1 MSTTA
6 TALPLAP
13 GLRGRWPEITVVAG
27 IVFIV
32 ALLVLPL
39 PPFVLDL
46 LLAAS
51 ITSSLIMF
59 LVALH
64 TTDPLEFSVFPT
76 ALLLMTLFRLA
87 LNVSSTRLI
96 LSRGQAGHVIQAFGQ
111 FVVGGNYAVGIVLFV
126 ILVIINFVVITKG
139 AGRIAE
145 VAARFTLDAMP
156 GRQMSID
163 ADLSAGL
170 IDDTEARRRRSE
182 ISRQADFYGAMDGAA
197 KFVRGDAIAGLL
209 ITAINILGGIFI
221 GVVQRGLPF
230 SRAVS
235 QYTVLTVGDGL
246 ANQVPA
252 LIVSTAAGI
261 MVTYSA
267 GGVRLGAAMITQVA
281 RQPRAMW
288 LSSAFLAGLAI
299 VPGMPTIPFLALAA
313 VAALGAR
320 AATRHNEEAQRTV
333 QVTPQAEAKAPVPV
347 DTTVQDLLQVDPVEL
362 EVGYGLIPLVDE
374 RHGGDLLERIRMLRK
389 QAATELGILVPR
401 IRIRD
406 DIRLGASEYVVRL
419 RGSEVARGEI
429 MPRMLLA
436 LDAGGTSQ
444 RVDGIPTQDPSFGM
458 PGVWIMPP
466 QKEQAET
473 AGYVVVE
480 PGTVISTHLMETLKS
495 NAAELLGRQDV
506 QAMLDSLKRTYPALV
521 DEIVPARVSLG
532 VLHRVLQRL
541 LRERV
546 PIRDLVTILE
556 AVADVADST
565 KDPEILVEHVRRSL
579 GKVISEQHVDEAGTL
594 RGIVLSPRLEA
605 TLMGFFSPRG
615 NKGPASLP
623 GPDQLTDLMRRLDA
637 LARKHGG
644 DGHPVVLV
652 TPPTL
657 RVGVRRLLEPVLPN
671 IPVLSLAE
679 LPPQVTL
686 DTVAVWDW
694 NDAG

>member
-1 MSTTA
+1 MSKA
-6 TALPLAP
+6 AIMPPA
-13 GLRGRWPEITVVAG
+13 LRGRAAEIGVVSA
-27 IVFIV
+27 ILCVV

-39 PPFVLDL
+39 PPFMLDL

-51 ITSSLIMF
+51 ISSSLVVL

-96 LSRGQAGHVIQAFGQ
+96 LSRGEAGSVIAAFGE
-111 FVVGGNYAVGIVLFV
+111 FVVGGNYVVGIVLFV
-126 ILVIINFVVITKG
+126 ILVLINFVVITKG

-170 IDDTEARRRRSE
+170 IADDEARRRRLE
-182 ISRQADFYGAMDGAA
+182 ISRQADFYGSMDGAA

-209 ITAINILGGIFI
+209 ITVINILGGIFI
-221 GVVQRGLPF
+221 GVAQRGMPF
-230 SRAVS
+230 SSAIE

-246 ANQVPA
+246 VNQVPA

-267 GGVRLGAAMITQVA
+267 GGTRLGAAIVAQVS
-281 RQPRAMW
+281 RQPSALWLAAAAMGT
-288 LSSAFLAGLAI
+288 LAV
-299 VPGMPTIPFLALAA
+299 VPGLPTIPFLALSG
-313 VAALGAR
+313 VSALGAR
-320 AATRHNEEAQRTV
+320 AASKREREIEHAA
-333 QVTPQAEAKAPVPV
+333 QVTSQAELTPVV
-347 DTTVQDLLQVDPVEL
+347 AADTTMQDLLQVDPVEL
-362 EVGYGLIPLVDE
+362 EVGYGLIPLVDD
-374 RHGGDLLERIRMLRK
+374 RHGGDLLERIRLLRK
-389 QAATELGILVPR
+389 QAATDLGILVPR

-406 DIRLGASEYVVRL
+406 DVRLGASEYIVRL

-436 LDAGGTSQ
+436 LDAGGVG
-444 RVDGIPTQDPSFGM
+444 RAVDGIPTHDPSFGM
-458 PGVWIMPP
+458 PGVWVSP
-466 QKEQAET
+466 QQREEAET
-473 AGYVVVE
+473 AGYMVVD
-480 PGTVISTHLMETLKS
+480 PATVVSTHLMETLKS

-506 QAMLDSLKRTYPALV
+506 QSLLDTLKRTYPALV
-521 DEIVPARVSLG
+521 EEIVPARVSLG

-556 AVADVADST
+556 ALADIAEQT
-565 KDPEILVEHVRRSL
+565 KDPEIMAEQARRAL
-579 GKVISEQHVDEAGTL
+579 GKAIVEQYTDATGTV

-605 TLMGFFSPRG
+605 ALMGFFSPRQG
-615 NKGPASLP
+615 KGGVLP
-623 GPDQLTDLMRRLDA
+623 GPDQLTDLMRQLDA
-637 LARKHGG
+637 LTRRHGTSG
-644 DGHPVVLV
+644 MPVVVV

-657 RVGVRRLLEPVLPN
+657 RVGVRRLLEPVLPAV
-671 IPVLSLAE
+671 PVISLAE

-686 DTVAVWDW
+686 DTVAIWDW
-694 NDAG
+694 TDAAAA

>member
-1 MSTTA
+1 MSKA
-6 TALPLAP
+6 DIMPPA
-13 GLRGRWPEITVVAG
+13 LRGRAAEIGVVSA
-27 IVFIV
+27 ILCVV
-32 ALLVLPL
+32 ALLMLPL
-39 PPFVLDL
+39 PPFMLDL

-51 ITSSLIMF
+51 ISSSLVVL

-96 LSRGQAGHVIQAFGQ
+96 LSRGEAGSVIAAFGE
-111 FVVGGNYAVGIVLFV
+111 FVVGGNYVVGIVLFV
-126 ILVIINFVVITKG
+126 ILVLINFVVITKG

-170 IDDTEARRRRSE
+170 IADDEARRRRLE
-182 ISRQADFYGAMDGAA
+182 ISRQADFYGSMDGAA

-209 ITAINILGGIFI
+209 ITVINILGGIFI
-221 GVVQRGLPF
+221 GVAQRGMPF
-230 SRAVS
+230 SSAIE

-246 ANQVPA
+246 VNQVPA

-267 GGVRLGAAMITQVA
+267 GGTRLGAAIVAQVS
-281 RQPRAMW
+281 RQPSALWLAAAAM
-288 LSSAFLAGLAI
+288 GILAI
-299 VPGMPTIPFLALAA
+299 VPGLPTIPFLVLSGLS
-313 VAALGAR
+313 ALGAR
-320 AATRHNEEAQRTV
+320 AASKREREIEHAAH
-333 QVTPQAEAKAPVPV
+333 VTSQAELAPVVAV
-347 DTTVQDLLQVDPVEL
+347 DTTMQDLLQVDPVEL
-362 EVGYGLIPLVDE
+362 EVGYGLIPLVDD
-374 RHGGDLLERIRMLRK
+374 RHGGDLLERIRLLRK
-389 QAATELGILVPR
+389 QAATDLGILVPR

-406 DIRLGASEYVVRL
+406 DVRLGASEYIVRL

-436 LDAGGTSQ
+436 LDAGGVGRT
-444 RVDGIPTQDPSFGM
+444 VDGIPTQDPSFGM
-458 PGVWIMPP
+458 PGVWVSP
-466 QKEQAET
+466 QQREEAET
-473 AGYVVVE
+473 AGYMVVD
-480 PGTVISTHLMETLKS
+480 PATVVSTHLMETLKS

-506 QAMLDSLKRTYPALV
+506 QSLLDTLKRTYPALV
-521 DEIVPARVSLG
+521 EEIVPARVSLG

-556 AVADVADST
+556 ALADIAEQT
-565 KDPEILVEHVRRSL
+565 KDPEIMAEQARRAL
-579 GKVISEQHVDEAGTL
+579 GKAIVEQYTDATGTV

-605 TLMGFFSPRG
+605 ALMGFFSPRQG
-615 NKGPASLP
+615 KGGVLP
-623 GPDQLTDLMRRLDA
+623 GPDQLTDLMRQLDA
-637 LARKHGG
+637 LTRRYGTSG
-644 DGHPVVLV
+644 LPVVVV

-657 RVGVRRLLEPVLPN
+657 RVGVRRLLEPVLPAV
-671 IPVLSLAE
+671 PVISLAE

-686 DTVAVWDW
+686 DTVAIWDW
-694 NDAG
+694 TDAAAA